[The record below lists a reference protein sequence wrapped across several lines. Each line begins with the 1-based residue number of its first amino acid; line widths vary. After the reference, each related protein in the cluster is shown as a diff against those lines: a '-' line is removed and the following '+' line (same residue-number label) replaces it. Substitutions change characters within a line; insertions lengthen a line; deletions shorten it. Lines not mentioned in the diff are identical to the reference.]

1 MSVRNAVTYSTH
13 NESNCRIRVHAYEVP
28 MFRGEVDCEE
38 IPAQGD
44 SSSHDRGG
52 GDKMGSER
60 NVRRKT
66 ADIMLMY
73 LYAPPRG
80 AKKKGFELRV
90 VKVVECLQRKRKS
103 M

>member
-1 MSVRNAVTYSTH
+1 
-13 NESNCRIRVHAYEVP
+13 
-28 MFRGEVDCEE
+28 
-38 IPAQGD
+38 
-44 SSSHDRGG
+44 
-52 GDKMGSER
+52 MGSER